1 MEFTQNKNLSK
12 KAIIIAEAGVNHNG
26 DISLAKK
33 LIDIAVD
40 AGADVVKFQS
50 FKANRLVSEK
60 ARKAEYQINNIIEDE
75 TQFKM
80 LNDLELSIEQAKLL
94 NSYCKSK
101 NITFCSTPF
110 DIESLNELREL
121 NMSFIKIPSGEITN
135 YPFLEKISK
144 IRKPIILSS
153 GMSSLDEIKNAIK
166 ILTSDNLQKEDITVL
181 HCNTEYPT
189 PMSDVNLNAMNTISS
204 ELGVKVGY
212 SDHTLGIEIPIAAV
226 ALGACVVEKHFTIK
240 RTLEGPDHKA
250 SLEPSELKKM
260 IKSIRNIEKAMG
272 DGIKKPSDS
281 EIKNIEIV
289 RKSIHLLNDIKKG
302 EIIKDSNLIMLRPGD
317 GISPMLLN
325 QIIGKKIKKDF
336 FAGHKLNLNDFE
348 K

>member
-80 LNDLELSIEQAKLL
+80 LNDLELSLEQAKLL

-110 DIESLNELREL
+110 DNESLNELREL

-325 QIIGKKIKKDF
+325 QVIGKKIKKDF

>member
-60 ARKAEYQINNIIEDE
+60 ARKAEYQINNIVEE
-75 TQFKM
+75 KTQYKM

-325 QIIGKKIKKDF
+325 QVIGKKIKKDF

>member
-1 MEFTQNKNLSK
+1 MINRVK
-12 KAIIIAEAGVNHNG
+12 IIAEAGVNHNG
-26 DISLAKK
+26 DILLAKK
-33 LIDIAVD
+33 LIDAAVD
-40 AGADVVKFQS
+40 AGADIVKFQS
-50 FKANRLVSEK
+50 FKAKRLVSKK
-60 ARKAEYQINNIIEDE
+60 ARKAEYQTKNIGGNE

-80 LNDLELSIEQAKLL
+80 LSDLELSFDQAKKL

-101 NITFCSTPF
+101 NIIFCSTPF
-110 DIESLNELREL
+110 DIESLNEL
-121 NMSFIKIPSGEITN
+121 NQINIPFIKIPSGEITN
-135 YPFLEKISK
+135 YPFLDKISK

-153 GMSSLDEIKNAIK
+153 GMSNLDEIKNAIN
-166 ILTSDNLQKEDITVL
+166 ILTSGNIQKDDITVL
-181 HCNTEYPT
+181 HCNSEYPT
-189 PMSDVNLNAMNTISS
+189 PMKDVNLNAMKTISKD
-204 ELGVKVGY
+204 LGVKVGY

-226 ALGACVVEKHFTIK
+226 ALGACVIEKHFTIK

-250 SLEPSELKKM
+250 SLEPNELKKM

-289 RKSIHLLNDIKKG
+289 RKSIHLLKDVKKG

-317 GISPMLLN
+317 GISPILLN
-325 QIIGKKIKKDF
+325 QVIGKKIKKHF

>member
-60 ARKAEYQINNIIEDE
+60 ARKAEYQINNIVEE
-75 TQFKM
+75 KTQYKM

-110 DIESLNELREL
+110 DNESLNELREL

>member
-50 FKANRLVSEK
+50 FKVNRLVSEK

-75 TQFKM
+75 TQYKM
-80 LNDLELSIEQAKLL
+80 LNDLELSLEQAKLL

-101 NITFCSTPF
+101 NIKFCSTPF
-110 DIESLNELREL
+110 DDESLNELREL

-153 GMSSLDEIKNAIK
+153 GMSSLDEINNAIK

-189 PMSDVNLNAMNTISS
+189 PMNDVNLNAMNTISS

-240 RTLEGPDHKA
+240 RTLEGPDHKS

-289 RKSIHLLNDIKKG
+289 RKSIHLLKDIKKG
-302 EIIKDSNLIMLRPGD
+302 EIIKDSDLIMLRPGD

-325 QIIGKKIKKDF
+325 RVIGKKIKKHF
-336 FAGHKLNLNDFE
+336 FAGHKLNFNDFE